1 MEIKKNR
8 HGNDRSYEK
17 VDSNRIRVTG
27 ESKFTRASQNDDG
40 VLTMFDF
47 EGGPC
52 FNVGGKIRFQHSEW
66 KIKKMEIVKNQYDL
80 ASVMLHVDWTK
91 K

>member
-1 MEIKKNR
+1 
-8 HGNDRSYEK
+8 
-17 VDSNRIRVTG
+17 
-27 ESKFTRASQNDDG
+27 
-40 VLTMFDF
+40 MFDF

>member
-8 HGNDRSYEK
+8 YGSDRSYEK

-27 ESKFTRASQNDDG
+27 ESNFIRASENDDG

-66 KIKKMEIVKNQYDL
+66 KIKEIEEVKNQYDL

>member
-27 ESKFTRASQNDDG
+27 ESNFIRASENDDG

-66 KIKKMEIVKNQYDL
+66 KIKKIEEVKNQYDL

>member
-8 HGNDRSYEK
+8 LGHDRSYEK

-27 ESKFTRASQNDDG
+27 KSKFTRASENDDG
-40 VLTMFDF
+40 VITMFDF

-52 FNVGGKIRFQHSEW
+52 FNIGGKIRFQHSEW
-66 KIKKMEIVKNQYDL
+66 IITEIEPVKLSHDL
-80 ASVMLHVDWTK
+80 ESVMLHVEWTK

>member
-8 HGNDRSYEK
+8 YGSDRSYEK

-27 ESKFTRASQNDDG
+27 ESNFIRASENDDG